1 MLTLGD
7 VHAAQRVIQP
17 HIWRTPLLASKAL
30 SQRTGGD
37 IWMKAECWQ
46 QTGSFKVRGALNKLA
61 SLESATQPASDWP
74 ELVTASAGNHGLGVA
89 FASQALGLP
98 RATIFVPE
106 TASEAKLNRLNAFR
120 CNIHRAGADYDTC
133 HALAEAYAQERNARY
148 ISAYDDPAIIAGQA
162 TTGLEILEDL
172 PDADLLLVP
181 VGGGGLV
188 AGIAIVARAINPGIR
203 VVGIQPE
210 ASPAAYLSLRNGQPH
225 ETYPAGPTICDGLAG
240 GFGRVPFDM
249 AADLIDSVLIVP
261 EVAIRHAV
269 AWLVA
274 HEQMVVEGSGA
285 IAVAPLLSG
294 QLSVAGKKVVAVL
307 TGRNLDAILLSEIM
321 SEHPNEPLAPC

>member
-89 FASQALGLP
+89 YASQALGLP
-98 RATIFVPE
+98 QATIFVPE
-106 TASEAKLNRLNAFR
+106 TASETKLNRLNAFR
-120 CNIHRAGADYDTC
+120 CNIHRAGTDYDTC

-148 ISAYDDPAIIAGQA
+148 ISAYDDPVIIAGQA

-181 VGGGGLV
+181 VGGGGLI

-321 SEHPNEPLAPC
+321 SEHPNGPLAPC